1 MNDNSCMHYF
11 QENVTIEFGK
21 RVRNERKSQG
31 LSIEELAE
39 LANVSIDT
47 IKRYE
52 SGKTKSGSIDVAY
65 NIARALNI
73 SIADL
78 FPETVNKDM
87 LENNSN
93 DVIKDLYELIKIIK
107 KIINKLL
114 KT

>member
-1 MNDNSCMHYF
+1 MHYF
-11 QENVTIEFGK
+11 QGNVTIEFGK

-31 LSIEELAE
+31 LSRDELAE
-39 LANVSIDT
+39 LANVSADT

-52 SGKTKSGSIDVAY
+52 TGKTKSGSIDVAF
-65 NIARALNI
+65 NIAVALNI

-87 LENNSN
+87 SENNS
-93 DVIKDLYELIKIIK
+93 KDIIEDLFELIKIIK